1 MEGLGAAGR
10 GSGPALGSRGLRRRA
25 VPLVGLLLLTA
36 SLALA
41 ARAEAFVY
49 WAHPGD
55 VNGSPAGIARAN
67 LDGSGV
73 EESFIPD
80 AGGACGVAVDSAHVY
95 WGSGPSIARANL
107 DGTGVDLNFITLEF
121 DRSICGVGLDGAHVY
136 WSEVRGFGFGAPSI
150 ARANLD
156 GSGVDENFIIDSWGG
171 CGLAVDGAHIYWS
184 NTRGVGAGGRGSI
197 ARANLDGTGVD
208 QNFIPVFTN
217 EFFDYPC
224 GVAVDREHVYW
235 AWLNSA
241 LEGAGSI
248 GRANLDGT
256 AVDQDFIPYEGLR
269 PSCGIALHG
278 ARIYWGGGSIARA
291 NLDGTELENIIPLDS
306 STCSVAVDGLSS
318 PPPPPQSP
326 SNEFSFGKLKK
337 NKQSGTAKLTVEVP
351 GPGEL
356 ELAKTNGVKA
366 DEQTAEAA
374 GDQKLIVRSRLDAKK
389 KLNSDGKA
397 KVNPKVTF
405 TPDGGEPRTERK
417 RIKLIKR

>member
-1 MEGLGAAGR
+1 ML
-10 GSGPALGSRGLRRRA
+10 A
-25 VPLVGLLLLTA
+25 V
-36 SLALA
+36 
-41 ARAEAFVY
+41 
-49 WAHPGD
+49 
-55 VNGSPAGIARAN
+55 
-67 LDGSGV
+67 
-73 EESFIPD
+73 
-80 AGGACGVAVDSAHVY
+80 
-95 WGSGPSIARANL
+95 
-107 DGTGVDLNFITLEF
+107 
-121 DRSICGVGLDGAHVY
+121 DGAHVY

-291 NLDGTELENIIPLDS
+291 NLDGSERAEHHPTR
-306 STCSVAVDGLSS
+306 
-318 PPPPPQSP
+318 
-326 SNEFSFGKLKK
+326 LKHL
-337 NKQSGTAKLTVEVP
+337 QRRGRRTFLATTATTIAFKRVQLR
-351 GPGEL
+351 
-356 ELAKTNGVKA
+356 KA
-366 DEQTAEAA
+366 EEEQAAAER
-374 GDQKLIVRSRLDAKK
+374 RS
-389 KLNSDGKA
+389 
-397 KVNPKVTF
+397 
-405 TPDGGEPRTERK
+405 
-417 RIKLIKR
+417 